1 MLKVINRVVVWSI
14 VIAFVLYY
22 PTMIS
27 IHVKLP
33 LLIGI
38 FGYLFIKGLD
48 GKGFRYIIIPLIYL
62 LNLEINLS
70 LPVMLS
76 LFAVIVVYLTIYPK
90 LIFLKRCPICIA
102 IISVTFIDIF
112 YFLFILLYDFIFS
125 VSSIGVNSLLLFSLV
140 TDIVLAVF
148 V

>member
-1 MLKVINRVVVWSI
+1 VLKFINRVINWSI
-14 VIAFVLYY
+14 IIAFILYY

-38 FGYLFIKGLD
+38 FGYLFIKGLE
-48 GKGFRYIIIPLIYL
+48 GNGARYIFIPLIYL

-76 LFAVIVVYLTIYPK
+76 LFSVIVVYLTIYPK
-90 LIFLKRCPICIA
+90 LVFLKRCPVCIA

-112 YFLFILLYDFIFS
+112 YFIFILLYDFIFS

-140 TDIVLAVF
+140 IDIILAVF
-148 V
+148 I